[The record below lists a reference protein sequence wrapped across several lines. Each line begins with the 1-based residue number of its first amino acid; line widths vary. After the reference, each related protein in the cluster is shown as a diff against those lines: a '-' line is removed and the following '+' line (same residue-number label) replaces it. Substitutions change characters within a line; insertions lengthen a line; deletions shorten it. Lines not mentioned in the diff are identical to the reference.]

1 MKGLKLVDIKPK
13 SQLENKMFQ
22 ATIFLLVLSCF
33 DTVFTDYGLRNE
45 HITEANPL
53 MRILY
58 EMNIAGFYLVKIGL
72 PLLLLYLFS
81 KLPQK
86 KYLNVLIIT
95 TIILYISV
103 FLQHA
108 FWISQVLIA

>member
-1 MKGLKLVDIKPK
+1 MVVKPTIQKPNKL
-13 SQLENKMFQ
+13 FQ

-33 DTVFTDYGLRNE
+33 DTVFTDYGLRHE

-53 MRILY
+53 MRTLY
-58 EMNIAGFYLVKIGL
+58 EMNIVGFYLIKIGL
-72 PLLLLYLFS
+72 PLLLMYLLT

-86 KYLNVLIIT
+86 KYLTLLIIT
-95 TIILYISV
+95 TIILYLSV

-108 FWISQVLIA
+108 FWITQVLIA